1 MGITVI
7 TDEEKES
14 KKKIADKYIAENK
27 HLHAIQI
34 YTYLLNETND
44 PEYKFI
50 LAEIYRQM
58 GYISAYEKYLIAFLD
73 DCPDDDEI
81 RFEISTFLME
91 YERWENIINVLSVA
105 DTTKRPEFNFMIGYA
120 YYKLNE
126 FKLARHHLEL
136 YLNSSQKIELKFDC
150 LFYLGLI
157 DLKEGKYDEA
167 IKKMKETEFHFNS
180 HSEFYYHLANAYR
193 LSGMF
198 THASLYIV
206 KSLRLNKRNA
216 KAYIEAAKIYNA
228 LEQFEKAEKHL
239 KKYSELDNN
248 NTPEYNLTLAETY
261 IGLKKFEQAH
271 ACLSIV
277 EEDEPDNSELTALKN
292 KLSKLSKA
300 Q

>member
-1 MGITVI
+1 MGIAVLTF
-7 TDEEKES
+7 EEIES
-14 KKKIADKYIAENK
+14 KKKIAEKYIAENK
-27 HLHAIQI
+27 PLHAIQI
-34 YTYLLNETND
+34 YNYLLNETD
-44 PEYKFI
+44 EPEYKFL
-50 LAEIYRQM
+50 LAEIYRDM
-58 GYISAYEKYLIAFLD
+58 GYISAYEKYLIDFLD
-73 DCPDDDEI
+73 DFPDDDEI

-91 YERWENIINVLSVA
+91 YESWENIINVLSVV
-105 DTTKRPEFNFMIGYA
+105 DTIKRPQFNFMIGYA
-120 YYKLNE
+120 YFKLNDW
-126 FKLARHHLEL
+126 KLARHHLEL
-136 YLNSSQKIELKFDC
+136 YLNSRQKIELKFEC
-150 LFYLGLI
+150 LFHLGLI
-157 DLKEGKYDEA
+157 DLKEGNYDEA
-167 IKKMKETEFHFNS
+167 IKKFKATEFHFNS
-180 HSEFYYHLANAYR
+180 HPDFYFHLANAYR

-239 KKYSELDNN
+239 KKYSELENN
-248 NTPEYNLTLAETY
+248 NSSEYNLALAETY
-261 IGLKKFEQAH
+261 IGLKKFEQAQ